1 MASQVIYE
9 CGNCT
14 SPMKMLRL
22 EVVNIE
28 ILQHVFVVNDLGYS
42 WCNIGTSNYRDRL
55 IFKIRNFSF
64 D

>member
-1 MASQVIYE
+1 
-9 CGNCT
+9 
-14 SPMKMLRL
+14 MKMLRL

-28 ILQHVFVVNDLGYS
+28 ILQHVFVVDDLGYS